1 MGLIV
6 FSMSHSLDGYI
17 TDAEGRFDW
26 GVPDAEIFRA
36 ALEEVR
42 GLSAHFLGRRLYETM
57 RYWEDPEVAS
67 TLDPLER
74 EFAEVWNEL
83 PKIVVSSTLDAAPG
97 RNTTLLRG
105 DLIAEVARLRDYLAS
120 TGLHGYFQSYDGLFA
135 SEGLAELLAERFTAA
150 GFPSKSFHD
159 DAQVDDTL
167 IAKLVFLTDD
177 EDAAARALTELAE
190 DFEVVGGT
198 IPVAFAAS
206 GEVAPRGVHKGAAI
220 QALLRELDLDP
231 DDAVGIGDNWNDAE
245 MFAVVGTSIAMGNAV
260 DGVKA
265 LADQVTTAIDEDG
278 LRTAFRRNGLI

>member
-1 MGLIV
+1 MRGSTTTAV
-6 FSMSHSLDGYI
+6 SAASL
-17 TDAEGRFDW
+17 
-26 GVPDAEIFRA
+26 V
-36 ALEEVR
+36 
-42 GLSAHFLGRRLYETM
+42 LG
-57 RYWEDPEVAS
+57 A
-67 TLDPLER
+67 
-74 EFAEVWNEL
+74 
-83 PKIVVSSTLDAAPG
+83 VVLAVVVAPG
-97 RNTTLLRG
+97 TYGSFSSATSVSPATVTTGTPSLAITAG
-105 DLIAEVARLRDYLAS
+105 TPVTPAGVYPGGPADLIAVRTVTNGGAFASLGERIVSATLFTPEEVARLRDYLAS

>member
-1 MGLIV
+1 MTRAI
-6 FSMSHSLDGYI
+6 FLDVDGTI
-17 TDAEGRFDW
+17 LQDGRHIPPSA
-26 GVPDAEIFRA
+26 VEAIRA
-36 ALEEVR
+36 ARAR
-42 GLSAHFLGRRLYETM
+42 GHLVFLSTGRGTAELHAELMDIGFDGAVTNGGAFASLGDRIVSATLFT
-57 RYWEDPEVAS
+57 PE
-67 TLDPLER
+67 
-74 EFAEVWNEL
+74 
-83 PKIVVSSTLDAAPG
+83 
-97 RNTTLLRG
+97 
-105 DLIAEVARLRDYLAS
+105 EVARLRDYLAS